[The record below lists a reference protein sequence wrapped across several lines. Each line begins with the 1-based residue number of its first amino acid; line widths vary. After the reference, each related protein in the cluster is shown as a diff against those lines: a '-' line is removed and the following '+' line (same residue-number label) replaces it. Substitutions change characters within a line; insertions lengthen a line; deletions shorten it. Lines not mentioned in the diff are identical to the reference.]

1 MYTRFHN
8 LYRVLANYVLSRPIE
23 DIPLL
28 LKPLLTHI
36 RDNNKC
42 EYLLEEFIYEED
54 RLPRI
59 DAFWTVWKVL
69 YPSVIDT
76 SFRYRNGL
84 IKTFLFSSAF
94 SSTSSEWHSLKE
106 CDLWLFSKIANDCG
120 DSPSVLYA
128 ISRSLNYLAS
138 KFISSGIE
146 WLYTI
151 INRYPELDLKE
162 DETDTIFYL
171 ERALNKYILENKM
184 SIKQSLDLKNRI
196 ITILTYMVKRNSTQA
211 YMLREQIA

>member
-1 MYTRFHN
+1 MAFF
-8 LYRVLANYVLSRPIE
+8 LSDVRTAIK
-23 DIPLL
+23 ISKML
-28 LKPLLTHI
+28 
-36 RDNNKC
+36 
-42 EYLLEEFIYEED
+42 
-54 RLPRI
+54 
-59 DAFWTVWKVL
+59 
-69 YPSVIDT
+69 
-76 SFRYRNGL
+76 
-84 IKTFLFSSAF
+84 KTFLFSSAF

-162 DETDTIFYL
+162 DETGTIFYL